1 MKNILP
7 STELYHRIA
16 RLRSLHMEQRTEN
29 RPKYS
34 VLLIFQDIRREEEW
48 RRSVKG
54 KNKFTS
60 GQGLCVKASSVL
72 LVLPKI
78 SPPLR
83 RRLPVLADT
92 DTQECMF
99 TNTTGLRED
108 EGMYQSNKTTHPLIR
123 DKSSVSTSF
132 PSQREREK
140 ITELT
145 NHDGSRNISCF

>member
-1 MKNILP
+1 MTSGERK
-7 STELYHRIA
+7 S
-16 RLRSLHMEQRTEN
+16 
-29 RPKYS
+29 
-34 VLLIFQDIRREEEW
+34 EEDPFKE
-48 RRSVKG
+48 K
-54 KNKFTS
+54 KFTS

-72 LVLPKI
+72 LVLLKI

-108 EGMYQSNKTTHPLIR
+108 EGMYQSNKTTLPLIR

-132 PSQREREK
+132 TSLGERK
-140 ITELT
+140 
-145 NHDGSRNISCF
+145 